1 MLPQWQLRAPCV
13 GVLPPGNGVHG
24 FHQRSGGAG
33 VTLLNA
39 SPATSPLLSLLCST
53 WVNALCPSCAAQLSP
68 PPGRRPRGSCS
79 VFVALPSSLSP
90 MSLGSWPWLGS
101 SLSLVPCC
109 PLRAEPASVPVLCAG
124 DEGCTLCVGEQAALG
139 HSFPWTQDPP
149 CCCSNEARAALLS
162 GAVAC
167 RHPRAF
173 AVSGSVN
180 FIVQKPSLLSKQ

>member
-1 MLPQWQLRAPCV
+1 MLPQRQLRAPCV
-13 GVLPPGNGVHG
+13 GVLPPGNGVRG

-39 SPATSPLLSLLCST
+39 SPATSLLLSLLCSI
-53 WVNALCPSCAAQLSP
+53 WVNSPCPSCAAQLSP

-79 VFVALPSSLSP
+79 AFVVLPSSLSP

-124 DEGCTLCVGEQAALG
+124 DEGCTR
-139 HSFPWTQDPP
+139 S
-149 CCCSNEARAALLS
+149 
-162 GAVAC
+162 
-167 RHPRAF
+167 
-173 AVSGSVN
+173 VSGSRP
-180 FIVQKPSLLSKQ
+180 PSVIPSRGRRTRHAAVRTRHALPCFLELWRVVTRVPLLFLEA

>member
-1 MLPQWQLRAPCV
+1 MLPQRQLRAPCV
-13 GVLPPGNGVHG
+13 GVLPPGNGVRG

-39 SPATSPLLSLLCST
+39 SPASSPLLSLLCST
-53 WVNALCPSCAAQLSP
+53 WVNAPCPSCAAQLSP

-79 VFVALPSSLSP
+79 AFVALPSSLSP

-124 DEGCTLCVGEQAALG
+124 DEGCSLSVGEQSRPR
-139 HSFPWTQDPP
+139 SFLPVDAGPAMLLFERGTRRPAFWSCGVSSPACLCCFWKRELYCAETQ
-149 CCCSNEARAALLS
+149 
-162 GAVAC
+162 
-167 RHPRAF
+167 F
-173 AVSGSVN
+173 A
-180 FIVQKPSLLSKQ
+180 